1 MKITKYFLTIS
12 EDKVFIKE
20 TYSDMLN
27 SSTTTTSTTS
37 LTASTNTISSASNYT
52 QNPISSINGIA
63 ATVMGT
69 LGTTIDGLWYNKYD
83 TYSLE
88 YIAYVDFFN
97 CGLSLK
103 LNSNNEF
110 KVDGLFY
117 DGKKYLY
124 IIDTKLKQNIL
135 IADLNYT
142 SFHEMFLGLTIK
154 NLFEIIE
161 L

>member
-1 MKITKYFLTIS
+1 MKMTKYFLTIS
-12 EDKVFIKE
+12 EDEVFIKE
-20 TYSDMLN
+20 NYLDMLN
-27 SSTTTTSTTS
+27 SRTSTTS
-37 LTASTNTISSASNYT
+37 LTASTNTSLSASNCN
-52 QNPISSINGIA
+52 QNLTSGLGSI
-63 ATVMGT
+63 TT
-69 LGTTIDGLWYNKYD
+69 TTIGAYLASSWYN
-83 TYSLE
+83 TAICPSG

-110 KVDGLFY
+110 KIDGLFY
-117 DGKKYLY
+117 NGKKYLY

-135 IADLNYT
+135 IANLNYT
-142 SFHEMFLGLTIK
+142 SFHEMFLDLIIK